1 MAISEIIYL
10 SYEEVI
16 FLHIDQMYLAG
27 ELRFGVFDRDLIDS
41 ALNRPQ
47 HAAAYENADLIRQ
60 AATLYFGFIKN
71 HPWFGGN
78 KRTASTIVDAFLMV
92 NSFAIAAKKEDILEL
107 VLAIESD
114 HFNVDDIEKW
124 LRPRVVKFG

>member
-1 MAISEIIYL
+1 
-10 SYEEVI
+10 
-16 FLHIDQMYLAG
+16 MYLAG